1 MFNCFFQFVE
11 RLPSPG
17 RREYGLRLL
26 HGLNGSEE
34 AAQVNGIV
42 GKCSSPS
49 VETSRDGVSTQWT
62 SQRIDQANRD
72 AQQWVVGR

>member
-1 MFNCFFQFVE
+1 MNIPWYFQ

-17 RREYGLRLL
+17 RREYGVRVL
-26 HGLNGSEE
+26 HGLSGSEE
-34 AAQVNGIV
+34 AAQVNGMV

-49 VETSRDGVSTQWT
+49 VETSRDGVSTQRT
-62 SQRIDQANRD
+62 SQRLDQANRD